1 MFLSQEQR
9 DFKVVGMRKHGII
22 YLSGLFQDPI
32 TNSFVAV
39 LYVFGLSACEHMVA
53 PQMAG

>member
-9 DFKVVGMRKHGII
+9 DFKVVGMRKHGI